1 MASSKAK
8 KDDTIMMND
17 TLLFSKNFPGK
28 DKIELR
34 MITKL
39 HLPQVSLIE
48 TSKTLLEVL
57 DEFHKLDFGYTMI
70 SNGIKRANQ
79 RAFKMEAC
87 QLIEIDVKKGN

>member
-28 DKIELR
+28 DKIELAAISR
-34 MITKL
+34 ELKMRI
-39 HLPQVSLIE
+39 LIE